1 MAEYTTSKPSW
12 VPEEP
17 NEKFACSVMGGIEGI
32 KDTTVG
38 NINPMLTSGKMKPK
52 RRLIMSEDEYVN
64 GVLKGDRM
72 VLSRAITLIESNS
85 SKHFAKAQ
93 RV

>member
-72 VLSRAITLIESNS
+72 VLSRAITLIERSSENS
-85 SKHFAKAQ
+85 VEKLSQ
-93 RV
+93 L

>member
-38 NINPMLTSGKMKPK
+38 NINPMLTSGKMKP
-52 RRLIMSEDEYVN
+52 
-64 GVLKGDRM
+64 DRKS
-72 VLSRAITLIESNS
+72 V
-85 SKHFAKAQ
+85 
-93 RV
+93 V